1 MIIVRIPRE
10 SHFISRVVKEYRR
23 NVEQGRVL
31 GDIARSDT
39 AVYLIFPDEA
49 LSAAFLYNIYLKA
62 KKKGLNV
69 EAMYATRVDLDAV
82 LPEDVK
88 KVGIAWLSRRPPKKE
103 IESLKNK
110 FITPNLLEVVLR

>member
-10 SHFISRVVKEYRR
+10 SRFASYIVEKYRR
-23 NVEQGRVL
+23 SMEQGLVL

-39 AVYLIFPDEA
+39 AVYFISPDEA
-49 LSAAFLYNIYLKA
+49 LSAAFLYSVYLKA
-62 KKKGLNV
+62 KEKGLDA

-88 KVGIAWLSRRPPKKE
+88 KVGIVWLSGRPSKNE
-103 IESLKNK
+103 IASLKNK
-110 FITPNLLEVVLR
+110 FITPNLLEVILR